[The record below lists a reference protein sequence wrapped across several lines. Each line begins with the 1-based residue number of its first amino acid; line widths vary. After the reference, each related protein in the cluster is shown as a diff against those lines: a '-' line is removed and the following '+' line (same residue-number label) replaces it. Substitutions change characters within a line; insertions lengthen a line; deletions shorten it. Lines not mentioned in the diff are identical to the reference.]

1 MDGTQAS
8 TLLSVDAREEDETFR
23 SAADPAALLQ
33 ERPVKWGRAWPRYR
47 PSLIMQVSDRVLNR
61 DAHSVESLVA
71 ALEGRIVH
79 GAHGTWTV
87 AVYGVHLGSDE
98 LWVQVGLRSDKGAQ
112 PRASSVARRHG

>member
-1 MDGTQAS
+1 
-8 TLLSVDAREEDETFR
+8 
-23 SAADPAALLQ
+23 
-33 ERPVKWGRAWPRYR
+33 
-47 PSLIMQVSDRVLNR
+47 MQVSDRVLNR

-98 LWVQVGLRSDKGAQ
+98 LWLQVGLRSDKEHNLVLHLSRDATVGDALAALRECDPENHCVFVLDCGAGGSGNDH
-112 PRASSVARRHG
+112 RGAAATV